1 MISLIVA
8 HDIDRVIG
16 KENDLPWRIPEDLA
30 YFKKMTMGKPMIM
43 GRKTFDS
50 IGKPLPGRQ
59 SIVVTR
65 NKNYAQEGV
74 IVTHTLKEA
83 IEVAKQYADE
93 VMIIGGAEIFSL
105 GLGIANR
112 LYVTFINKHFEG
124 DVYFPM
130 YGTEWKLASTS
141 EEQQST
147 SGTPFSYL
155 VYEKK

>member
-16 KENDLPWRIPEDLA
+16 KDNDLPWRIPEDLA
-30 YFKKMTMGKPMIM
+30 YFKRMTMGKPMIM

-65 NKNYAQEGV
+65 NENYAQEGV

-83 IEVAKQYADE
+83 IEVAKEYADE

-105 GLGIANR
+105 GLSVADR
-112 LYVTFINKHFEG
+112 LYVTHINKHFEG

-130 YGTEWKLASTS
+130 YGTEWKLVSTS
-141 EEQQST
+141 DELQSKN
-147 SGTPFSYL
+147 GTPFSYL